1 MVLRQPEMSGLVTEQ
16 VLITYKYIH
25 KYIHHMKHMQC
36 YIKCC
41 IVLFLV
47 ACLGH
52 FLSPAI
58 M

>member
-1 MVLRQPEMSGLVTEQ
+1 MKHRQPEMSGLVTVQ

-25 KYIHHMKHMQC
+25 KYIHHMKHMQY

-52 FLSPAI
+52 FLSTAI
-58 M
+58 L